1 MELELDLQRQVQ
13 LPSLNNWGD
22 DAWRSKAACKGKD
35 TRVFF
40 PEKEDLSGMTVAQ
53 KKARERTKDST
64 NPNLQGNMLSR
75 ARLLCAK
82 CSVRKECLAFAL
94 DNGLTYGMYGG
105 QTSRDRRKMS
115 LDNLEQDSRIPV
127 RYLITDIQRMRRM
140 EGKPKPVSLAADLA
154 PYLDTT
160 TSAVERMI
168 KNNALP
174 EFI

>member
-1 MELELDLQRQVQ
+1 MELQQDLHKQIQ

-22 DAWRSKAACKGKD
+22 GAWRSKAACKGND
-35 TRVFF
+35 TKVFF
-40 PEKEDLSGMTVAQ
+40 PEKEDLSELTIAQ
-53 KKARERTKDST
+53 KKARERTKDAAD
-64 NPNLQGNMLSR
+64 PNLQGNMLSR

-82 CSVRKECLAFAL
+82 CPVRKECLGFAL
-94 DNGLTYGMYGG
+94 ENGLTYGMYGG

-115 LDNLEQDSRIPV
+115 LDNLEKDSRIPI
-127 RYLITDIQRMRRM
+127 RYLMTDIQRMRRM
-140 EGKPKPVSLAADLA
+140 QGKPKAVSLAADLA

-168 KNNALP
+168 RNNALP